1 MNKIS
6 LDKLDQI
13 VEAVFAKY
21 DTNNNGLLE
30 FHEIRKMLEESF
42 QKTNRWRKVHEEDV
56 KHLMEMV
63 PFSKRN
69 RIDRE

>member
-6 LDKLDQI
+6 LDKLEQI

-42 QKTNRWRKVHEEDV
+42 QKINRWRKVHE
-56 KHLMEMV
+56 
-63 PFSKRN
+63 
-69 RIDRE
+69 

>member
-6 LDKLDQI
+6 LDNIEQI

-21 DTNNNGLLE
+21 DTNQNGFLE
-30 FHEIRKMLEESF
+30 FGEIRKMLEESF

-56 KHLMEMV
+56 KHLIEMV
-63 PFSKRN
+63 PYGKRH